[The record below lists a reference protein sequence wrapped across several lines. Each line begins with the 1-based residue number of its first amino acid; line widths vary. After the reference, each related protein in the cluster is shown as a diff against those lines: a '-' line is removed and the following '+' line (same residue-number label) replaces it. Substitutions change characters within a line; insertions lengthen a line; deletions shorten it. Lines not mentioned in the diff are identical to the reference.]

1 MKKNK
6 TIKRIKIVLVGLLFL
21 AWIFVTTF
29 NLGPF
34 GSLGQLTSYKT
45 GLLSVPLESNGTREI
60 HTKRKLDIYVDDSGI
75 PHIYAASKNAVAYG
89 LGYMHAKDR
98 YFQMEMVSRTVQGR
112 LSELLWAGTL
122 KSDKF
127 WKQYEF
133 EQKSVALLETY
144 KKENPEFYAY
154 LQAYSDGVNAY
165 LENNENSDPIY
176 KALGTAP
183 RKWKTEYSLLSTWY
197 MSYTLTYFDHHIDQQ
212 EIYQELPEQI
222 RNYFYPLRP
231 DGINTILPANLV
243 PSSLRTP
250 NLKVHSSDITAATS
264 EKNEQSVFDLGGTL
278 MRSHKFYQGIGS
290 NNWVVNNTKTKSKQN
305 ILANDPHLFLT
316 LPEAF
321 YEAHLATDT
330 FKVYGFTIPGV
341 PVIVSGHN
349 DKISWGITNGEWDLV
364 DRYKLEVKND
374 SLYLYDG
381 KWIPFTIKNYT
392 IKIKGKPDYIEKYK
406 STVHG
411 KVIKEEDGQYYA
423 QHWYAADKSN
433 STKAMYEVMKSQNW
447 DGFSTALKDYSYPPQ
462 NFAYSDVNNNI
473 GIVCAGQLPE
483 RSTGYVGQLLDGTK
497 KYTPAKPL
505 NSFWSAYNPDKGF
518 LFSANQQPIQ
528 NNVYFG
534 AHGAKDNYRAKR
546 IYSLLE
552 KNKNWTVNDIQKM
565 QSDVVDISLED
576 FKTLM
581 NNYKFKSKYSD
592 IVKELKNWD
601 GNMNGQENQALV
613 YETLRNVSIAEA
625 KHFAQYRLQV
635 NQEPSLEYFLKYL
648 NDKKYTIPADN
659 KQKIVDEIFEKTLDT
674 LTKQYGNRWKS
685 VTYKTI
691 SNFDINNILFIPGL
705 GEKVDNAGG
714 NINTININTKTF
726 HPVFRAV
733 YEVKDGKM
741 QAHTI
746 LAGGQSGLINSIH
759 YKDQIEPWRKGHY
772 KKVQFENNPKKL
784 AKIKNII
791 KFN

>member
-1 MKKNK
+1 M
-6 TIKRIKIVLVGLLFL
+6 
-21 AWIFVTTF
+21 
-29 NLGPF
+29 
-34 GSLGQLTSYKT
+34 
-45 GLLSVPLESNGTREI
+45 
-60 HTKRKLDIYVDDSGI
+60 
-75 PHIYAASKNAVAYG
+75 
-89 LGYMHAKDR
+89 
-98 YFQMEMVSRTVQGR
+98 
-112 LSELLWAGTL
+112 
-122 KSDKF
+122 
-127 WKQYEF
+127 
-133 EQKSVALLETY
+133 
-144 KKENPEFYAY
+144 
-154 LQAYSDGVNAY
+154 
-165 LENNENSDPIY
+165 
-176 KALGTAP
+176 
-183 RKWKTEYSLLSTWY
+183 
-197 MSYTLTYFDHHIDQQ
+197 
-212 EIYQELPEQI
+212 PEQI

-231 DGINTILPANLV
+231 EGINAILPANLV
-243 PSSLRTP
+243 PSSVKAP
-250 NLKVHSSDITAATS
+250 NLEVRSSDITASES
-264 EKNEQSVFDLGGTL
+264 EKKEQSIFDLGGAL

-321 YEAHLATDT
+321 YEAHLATDK

-364 DRYKLEVKND
+364 DRYKLQVKND
-374 SLYLYDG
+374 SLYLYKG

-392 IKIKGKPDYIEKYK
+392 IRIKGKPDYIEKSK

-423 QHWYAADKSN
+423 QHWYAAEKSN

-447 DGFSTALKDYSYPPQ
+447 DGFSTALKEYSYPPQ

-483 RSTGYVGQLLDGTK
+483 RSSGYVGQLLDGTK

-552 KNKNWTVNDIQKM
+552 KNKNWTVKDIQKM
-565 QSDVVDISLED
+565 QSDIVDISLED

-581 NNYKFKSKYSD
+581 NNYKVKSKYSD

-601 GNMNGQENQALV
+601 GTMSGQGNQALI
-613 YETLRNVSIAEA
+613 YETLREVSIAEA
-625 KHFAQYRLQV
+625 KEFAKNKLQV
-635 NQEPSLEYFLKYL
+635 KQEPSLEYFIKYL

-674 LTKQYGNRWKS
+674 LTKQYGNGWKS

-705 GEKVDNAGG
+705 GEKVENSGG

-759 YKDQIEPWRKGHY
+759 YKDQIEPWSKGQY
-772 KKVQFENNPKKL
+772 KEVQFENNPDKL
-784 AKIKNII
+784 EKIKNVI

>member
-6 TIKRIKIVLVGLLFL
+6 IIKTIKIVLVGVLFL

-45 GLLSVPLESNGTREI
+45 GLLSVPLENNVTREI
-60 HTKRKLDIYVDDSGI
+60 NTKRKLDIYVDDYGI
-75 PHIYAASKNAVAYG
+75 PHIYATSKNSVAYG

-133 EQKSVALLETY
+133 EQKSVALLATY

-154 LQAYSDGVNAY
+154 LKAYSDGVNAY

-231 DGINTILPANLV
+231 DGINTILPANLM
-243 PSSLRTP
+243 PSSLKTP
-250 NLKVHSSDITAATS
+250 NIDVHSSAITSATGD
-264 EKNEQSVFDLGGTL
+264 KNEHSIFDLGGTL

-341 PVIVSGHN
+341 PVVVSGHN

-364 DRYKLEVKND
+364 DRYKLQVKND
-374 SLYLYDG
+374 SLYLYQG
-381 KWIPFTIKNYT
+381 KWIPFTIKNCT

-423 QHWYAADKSN
+423 QHWYAAEKSN

-497 KYTPAKPL
+497 KYTPAQPS

-552 KNKNWTVNDIQKM
+552 KNKSWTVNDIQKM

-635 NQEPSLEYFLKYL
+635 KQEPSLEYFIKYL
-648 NDKKYTIPADN
+648 NDKKYTIPTDN
-659 KQKIVDEIFEKTLDT
+659 KQKIVDDIFEKTLDI

-691 SNFDINNILFIPGL
+691 SNFDINNLLFIPGL
-705 GEKVDNAGG
+705 GEKVNNAGG

-759 YKDQIEPWRKGHY
+759 YKDQIEPWSKGHY
-772 KKVQFENNPKKL
+772 KKVQFEKNPKKL
-784 AKIKNII
+784 EKIKNII